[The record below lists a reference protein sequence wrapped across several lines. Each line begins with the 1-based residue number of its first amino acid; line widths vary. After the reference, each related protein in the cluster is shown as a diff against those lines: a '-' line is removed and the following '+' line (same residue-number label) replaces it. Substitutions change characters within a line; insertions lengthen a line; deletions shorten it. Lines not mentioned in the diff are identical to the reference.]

1 MKIIDQLVREWFDK
15 GFKLQASGLLLVC
28 AKLLEACSLQLS
40 AFLME
45 RRINLN
51 RILL

>member
-1 MKIIDQLVREWFDK
+1 MRIIGQLVREWFDK

-28 AKLLEACSLQLS
+28 TKLLEDCSLQPS
-40 AFLME
+40 VFLME
-45 RRINLN
+45 RRINSN